1 MRLGAAHS
9 GALCC
14 EPPERGKINDMN
26 IVRRLLFALLPGLA
40 PALAVAAPALD
51 VREVDAA
58 FAGLAAEV
66 GHHAAFV
73 EYLAEDAVLFR
84 PEPVSGQEWL
94 ATHEPAGG
102 QLQWQ
107 PAAAAASCNRQLAV
121 TSGPWRYS
129 NAAGGDPVAGHYLSV
144 WQLQADGQWR
154 VVLDHGIDH
163 DPAAVP
169 AEALDGAFARLW
181 PVANSGK
188 CAGRSDVRDL
198 DDAEQSL
205 NRRIRRDGL
214 PRALSESAAAG
225 MIAYRDDA
233 APGRVTATWPAEDAR
248 FAAGTAA
255 QAAGTVFAPDADIAA
270 TYGVLQST
278 EGGTRSLYVRVWSR
292 ERRRWRVAVDLQAP
306 LPPVSRPLGS
316 P

>member
-1 MRLGAAHS
+1 MRLGAAHQ

-14 EPPERGKINDMN
+14 ESSKRMKINDMN
-26 IVRRLLFALLPGLA
+26 IMRRLLCALLPGLA
-40 PALAVAAPALD
+40 PVLAFAAPAPD
-51 VREVDAA
+51 VREADQA
-58 FAGLAAEV
+58 FAGLAADV
-66 GHHAAFV
+66 GYHAAFV

-84 PEPVSGQEWL
+84 PEPVAGQEWL

-107 PAAAAASCNRQLAV
+107 PAAAAASCNRRLAV

-163 DPAAVP
+163 DPAAKP

-181 PVANSGK
+181 PVAKAGK
-188 CAGRSDVRDL
+188 CTGRGDARDL
-198 DDAEQSL
+198 DDAEQAL
-205 NRRIRRDGL
+205 NDRVRREGL
-214 PRALSESAAAG
+214 PRALGESAAAG
-225 MIAYRDDA
+225 MIAYRDAA
-233 APGRVTATWPAEDAR
+233 APGRVTANWPAEDAR
-248 FAAGTAA
+248 FSAGTVA
-255 QAAGTVFAPDADIAA
+255 QTAGTVFAPDADIAA
-270 TYGVLQST
+270 TYGVLQSAQ
-278 EGGTRSLYVRVWSR
+278 GGTRALYVRVWSR
-292 ERRRWRVAVDLQAP
+292 EHRRWRVAVDLQAP
-306 LPPVSRPLGS
+306 LPPVSPPLRS

>member
-1 MRLGAAHS
+1 MRLGAAHR
-9 GALCC
+9 GTLCC
-14 EPPERGKINDMN
+14 EPSKRMKINDMN
-26 IVRRLLFALLPGLA
+26 IVRRLPFALLPGLA
-40 PALAVAAPALD
+40 SALTVAAPAPD
-51 VREVDAA
+51 VRDADVA
-58 FAGLAAEV
+58 FAARAAEV

-84 PEPVSGQEWL
+84 PEPVAGQEWL

-102 QLQWQ
+102 QLEWQ

-169 AEALDGAFARLW
+169 AEALDSAFARLW
-181 PVANSGK
+181 PVAKSGK
-188 CAGRSDVRDL
+188 CAGRGEARDL
-198 DDAEQSL
+198 DDAEQAF
-205 NRRIRRDGL
+205 NHRVRREGL

-233 APGRVTATWPAEDAR
+233 APGRITATWPAEDAR
-248 FAAGTAA
+248 FAAGTVA
-255 QAAGTVFAPDADIAA
+255 QTAGTVFAPDADVAA
-270 TYGVLQST
+270 TYGVLQSA
-278 EGGTRSLYVRVWSR
+278 EGGKRSLYVRVWSR

-306 LPPVSRPLGS
+306 LPPVSPLLRS